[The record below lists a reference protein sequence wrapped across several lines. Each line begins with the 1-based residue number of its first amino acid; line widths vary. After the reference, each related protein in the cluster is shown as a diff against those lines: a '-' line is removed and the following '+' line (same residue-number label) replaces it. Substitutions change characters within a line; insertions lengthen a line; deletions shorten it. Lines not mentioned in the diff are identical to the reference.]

1 MNIYSLWKL
10 LWQRKSFKLA
20 GVANLGKLAVM
31 VVKNFSEISFH
42 TQTYNLESSMNQIYQ
57 KVRLLLQDY
66 YKMFRT
72 FKDLHFTVLPN
83 IRQSL
88 SKY

>member
-1 MNIYSLWKL
+1 
-10 LWQRKSFKLA
+10 
-20 GVANLGKLAVM
+20 
-31 VVKNFSEISFH
+31 
-42 TQTYNLESSMNQIYQ
+42 MNQIYQ

-72 FKDLHFTVLPN
+72 FKDLHFNALPN